1 MAHFPLIHQHDS
13 MQCGVACLAMVCSHY
28 GREYSLETLSKYC
41 SPTAEGVSLLAVCDA
56 AGKLGLHAT
65 AGRTVAGQL
74 DATLLPCILH
84 WRQNH
89 FVVLYRVRGHG
100 GKRRYFIADPAK
112 GLSVYSE
119 DDFLEAWASTGIGGQ
134 DGGVALFLKPTPEFY
149 SRPQEGRQQQKRSF
163 RFLLGYIRQYRRYFG
178 QIVLGLLLG
187 CVLQL
192 IMPFLTQAIVDVGIR
207 GQNLRLIWL
216 ILLGELTIVLGRTA
230 TDLIRR
236 WLLLHISMRINIS
249 LVSDFFIKLLRL
261 PMGFFDTKLTGDL
274 MQRIADHSRVQKF
287 LTNQTLSVMFTTLS
301 FLVFGAVLLVYDWK
315 IFGIF
320 LAGSVLYGLWT
331 AAFLGRRKVLDYE
344 LFGQQARNQNSTWQ
358 MVTSMQEIKL
368 QDCGQRRR
376 WEWEDVQAGLF
387 DVQMRSLRLQ
397 QTQEAGSVL
406 INEVRNIVITVLA
419 AAAVI
424 HGQMTLGMMLAVQ
437 YIIGQLS
444 SPVTQLMGFIY
455 SLQDVR
461 ISLERINEVHQA
473 PDEESVCGDRRE
485 ISGKGGITLSGVCF
499 RYDPHSPEPVID
511 NISMAIPEGRV
522 TAIVGASGSG
532 KTTLLRLLLGYY
544 RPEAGII
551 RIGDSPLEEYDIDWW
566 RRQCGVVMQDGV
578 IFSESIARNIAVSD
592 GEIDTRRLEEAARLA
607 NIHGYVMSLPLG
619 YNTVIGRD
627 GTGLSQGQ
635 RQRIL
640 IARAVYRNPRFILL
654 DEATNSLDARNERV
668 IVERLREF
676 FRGRTV
682 VVIAHRLST
691 VRDADQIIVL
701 DSGRIVETGTHGT
714 LTAGRGAY
722 YTLVKNQ
729 LELGN

>member
-1 MAHFPLIHQHDS
+1 MFNFPLIRQHDS

-28 GREYSLETLSKYC
+28 GRDYSLETLSKYC

-163 RFLLGYIRQYRRYFG
+163 RFLLGYIRLYRRYFD

-216 ILLGELTIVLGRTA
+216 ILLGELMIVLGRTA

-274 MQRIADHSRVQKF
+274 MQRIADHSRVQNF

-387 DVQMRSLRLQ
+387 GVQMKSLRMQ
-397 QTQEAGSVL
+397 QAQEVGSVL

-437 YIIGQLS
+437 YIIGQLN

-473 PDEESVCGDRRE
+473 PDEEGVCGDRRE

-511 NISMAIPEGRV
+511 NVSMAIPEGRV

>member
-1 MAHFPLIHQHDS
+1 MPCFPLIRQHDS

-28 GREYSLETLSKYC
+28 GREYSLETLSRYC
-41 SPTAEGVSLLAVCDA
+41 TPTAEGVSLLAVCDA

-89 FVVLYRVRGHG
+89 FVVLYRVRGRG

-149 SRPQEGRQQQKRSF
+149 SRPQEEIQQQKRSF

-216 ILLGELTIVLGRTA
+216 ILLGELMIVLGRTA

-274 MQRIADHSRVQKF
+274 MQRIADHSRVQNF
-287 LTNQTLSVMFTTLS
+287 LTSQTLGVMFTTLS

-499 RYDPHSPEPVID
+499 RYDPHSPEPIID
-511 NISMAIPEGRV
+511 NVSMAIPEGRV

-544 RPEAGII
+544 RPEAGTI

-578 IFSESIARNIAVSD
+578 IFSESLTRGDSRRPP
-592 GEIDTRRLEEAARLA
+592 GSRTSTDT
-607 NIHGYVMSLPLG
+607 SCPSPWD
-619 YNTVIGRD
+619 T
-627 GTGLSQGQ
+627 T
-635 RQRIL
+635 
-640 IARAVYRNPRFILL
+640 P
-654 DEATNSLDARNERV
+654 
-668 IVERLREF
+668 
-676 FRGRTV
+676 
-682 VVIAHRLST
+682 
-691 VRDADQIIVL
+691 
-701 DSGRIVETGTHGT
+701 
-714 LTAGRGAY
+714 
-722 YTLVKNQ
+722 
-729 LELGN
+729 

>member
-1 MAHFPLIHQHDS
+1 MPCFPLIRQHDS

-28 GREYSLETLSKYC
+28 GREYSLETLSRYC

-74 DATLLPCILH
+74 NATLLPCILH

-89 FVVLYRVRGHG
+89 FVVLYRVRGRG

-274 MQRIADHSRVQKF
+274 MQRIADHSRVQNF
-287 LTNQTLSVMFTTLS
+287 LTSQTLNVMFTTLS

-511 NISMAIPEGRV
+511 NVSMAIPEGRV

-544 RPEAGII
+544 RPETGII

-635 RQRIL
+635 KQRIL
-640 IARAVYRNPRFILL
+640 IARAVYRNPRLILL

>member
-1 MAHFPLIHQHDS
+1 MPYFPLIRQHDS
-13 MQCGVACLAMVCSHY
+13 MQCGVACLAMVCTHY
-28 GREYSLETLSKYC
+28 GREYSLETLSRYC
-41 SPTAEGVSLLAVCDA
+41 TPTAEGVSLLAVCDA

-89 FVVLYRVRGHG
+89 FVVLYRVRGRG

-112 GLSVYSE
+112 GLSVYNE
-119 DDFLEAWASTGIGGQ
+119 DYFLEAWASTGIGGQ

-216 ILLGELTIVLGRTA
+216 ILLGELMIVLGRTA

-274 MQRIADHSRVQKF
+274 MQRIADHSRVQNF

-511 NISMAIPEGRV
+511 NVSMAIPEGRV

-551 RIGDSPLEEYDIDWW
+551 RIGGSPLEEYDIDWW

>member
-1 MAHFPLIHQHDS
+1 MPCFPLIRQHDS

-28 GREYSLETLSKYC
+28 GRDYSLETLSKYC

-89 FVVLYRVRGHG
+89 FVVLYRVRGRG

-274 MQRIADHSRVQKF
+274 MQRIADHSRVQNF

-511 NISMAIPEGRV
+511 NVSMAIPEGRV

-544 RPEAGII
+544 RPEAGTI

-640 IARAVYRNPRFILL
+640 IARAVYRNPRLILL

>member
-1 MAHFPLIHQHDS
+1 MPCFPLIRQHDS

-28 GREYSLETLSKYC
+28 GREYSLETLSRYC

-65 AGRTVAGQL
+65 AGRTVTGQL
-74 DATLLPCILH
+74 DATLMPCILH

-89 FVVLYRVRGHG
+89 FVVLYRVRGRG

-178 QIVLGLLLG
+178 QIALGLLLG

-216 ILLGELTIVLGRTA
+216 ILLGELMIVLGRTA

-274 MQRIADHSRVQKF
+274 MQRIADHSRVQNF
-287 LTNQTLSVMFTTLS
+287 LTSQTLGVMFTTLS
-301 FLVFGAVLLVYDWK
+301 FLVFGAVLLVYDWR
-315 IFGIF
+315 IFAIF

-368 QDCGQRRR
+368 QNCGQRRR

-397 QTQEAGSVL
+397 QTQEVGSVL

-473 PDEESVCGDRRE
+473 PDEESVCGERRE

-511 NISMAIPEGRV
+511 NVSMTIPEGRV
-522 TAIVGASGSG
+522 TAVVGASGSG

-544 RPEAGII
+544 RPEAGTI

-566 RRQCGVVMQDGV
+566 RRQCGVVMQDGI

-714 LTAGRGAY
+714 LTARHGAY

>member
-1 MAHFPLIHQHDS
+1 MPYFPLIRQHDS
-13 MQCGVACLAMVCSHY
+13 MQCGVACLAMVCTHY
-28 GREYSLETLSKYC
+28 GREYSLETLSRYC
-41 SPTAEGVSLLAVCDA
+41 SPTAEGVSLLAISDA

-74 DATLLPCILH
+74 DSTLLPCILH

-89 FVVLYRVRGHG
+89 FVVLYRVRGRG
-100 GKRRYFIADPAK
+100 AKRKYFIADPAK
-112 GLSVYSE
+112 GLSVYSCG
-119 DDFLEAWASTGIGGQ
+119 DFLEAWTSTGIGGQ

-163 RFLLGYIRQYRRYFG
+163 RFLLGYIQQYRRYFG

-216 ILLGELTIVLGRTA
+216 ILLGELMIVLGRTA

-274 MQRIADHSRVQKF
+274 MQRIADHSRVQNF

-320 LAGSVLYGLWT
+320 LAGSILYGLWT

-344 LFGQQARNQNSTWQ
+344 LFAQQARNQNSTWQ

-437 YIIGQLS
+437 YIIGQLN

-473 PDEESVCGDRRE
+473 PDEEGVCGDRRE

-499 RYDPHSPEPVID
+499 RYDQHSPEPVID
-511 NISMAIPEGRV
+511 NVSMTIPEGRV
-522 TAIVGASGSG
+522 TAVVGASGSG

-551 RIGDSPLEEYDIDWW
+551 RIGGSPLEEYDIDWW

>member
-1 MAHFPLIHQHDS
+1 MPCFPLIRQHDS

-41 SPTAEGVSLLAVCDA
+41 TPTAEGVSLLAVCDA

-89 FVVLYRVRGHG
+89 FVVLYRVRGRG

-134 DGGVALFLKPTPEFY
+134 DGGVALFLRPTPEFY

-207 GQNLRLIWL
+207 GQSLRLIWL

-274 MQRIADHSRVQKF
+274 MQRIADHSRVQNF
-287 LTNQTLSVMFTTLS
+287 LTSQTLGVMFTTLS

-511 NISMAIPEGRV
+511 NVSMAIPEGRV

>member
-1 MAHFPLIHQHDS
+1 MFNFPLIRQHDS

-28 GREYSLETLSKYC
+28 GRDYSLETLSKYC
-41 SPTAEGVSLLAVCDA
+41 TPTAEGVSLLAVCDA

-163 RFLLGYIRQYRRYFG
+163 RFLLGYIRLYRRYFG

-274 MQRIADHSRVQKF
+274 MQRIADHSRVQNF

-376 WEWEDVQAGLF
+376 WEWEDFQAGLF
-387 DVQMRSLRLQ
+387 GVQMKSLRMQ
-397 QTQEAGSVL
+397 QAQEVGSVL

-437 YIIGQLS
+437 YIIGQLN

-473 PDEESVCGDRRE
+473 PDEEGVCGDRRE

-511 NISMAIPEGRV
+511 NVSMAIPEGRV

>member
-1 MAHFPLIHQHDS
+1 

-274 MQRIADHSRVQKF
+274 MQRIADHSRVQNF

-387 DVQMRSLRLQ
+387 GVQMKSLRMQ
-397 QTQEAGSVL
+397 QAQEVGSVL

-437 YIIGQLS
+437 YIIGQLN

-473 PDEESVCGDRRE
+473 PDEEGVCGDRRE

-511 NISMAIPEGRV
+511 NVSMAIPEGRV

>member
-1 MAHFPLIHQHDS
+1 MPRFPLIRQHDS

-28 GREYSLETLSKYC
+28 GREYSLETLSRYC
-41 SPTAEGVSLLAVCDA
+41 TPTAEGVSLLAVCDA

-89 FVVLYRVRGHG
+89 FVVLYRVRGRG

-112 GLSVYSE
+112 GLSVYNE
-119 DDFLEAWASTGIGGQ
+119 DYFLEAWASTGIGGQ

-163 RFLLGYIRQYRRYFG
+163 RFLLGYIQQYRRYFG

-216 ILLGELTIVLGRTA
+216 ILLGELMIVLGRTA

-274 MQRIADHSRVQKF
+274 MQRIADHSRVQNF

-511 NISMAIPEGRV
+511 NVSMAIPEGRV

-551 RIGDSPLEEYDIDWW
+551 RIGGSPLEEYDIDWW

>member
-1 MAHFPLIHQHDS
+1 MPCFPLIRQHDS

-41 SPTAEGVSLLAVCDA
+41 TPTAEGVSLLAVCDA

-89 FVVLYRVRGHG
+89 FVVLYRVRGRG

-134 DGGVALFLKPTPEFY
+134 DGGVALFLRPTPEFY

-207 GQNLRLIWL
+207 GQSLRLIWL

-274 MQRIADHSRVQKF
+274 MQRIADHSRVQNF
-287 LTNQTLSVMFTTLS
+287 LTSQTLGVMFTTLS

-473 PDEESVCGDRRE
+473 PDEESVCGDRME

-511 NISMAIPEGRV
+511 NVSMAIPEGRV

>member
-1 MAHFPLIHQHDS
+1 MPCFPLIRQHDS

-28 GREYSLETLSKYC
+28 GREYSLETLSRYC
-41 SPTAEGVSLLAVCDA
+41 TPTAEGVSLLAVCDA

-89 FVVLYRVRGHG
+89 FVVLYRVRGRG

-216 ILLGELTIVLGRTA
+216 ILLGELMIVLGRTA

-274 MQRIADHSRVQKF
+274 MQRIADHSRVQNF
-287 LTNQTLSVMFTTLS
+287 LTSQTLSVMFATLS

-511 NISMAIPEGRV
+511 NVSMAIPEGRV

-635 RQRIL
+635 KQRIL

>member
-1 MAHFPLIHQHDS
+1 MFNFPLIRQHDS

-28 GREYSLETLSKYC
+28 GRDYSLETLSKYC
-41 SPTAEGVSLLAVCDA
+41 TPTAEGVSLLAVCDA

-163 RFLLGYIRQYRRYFG
+163 RFLLGYIRLYRRYFG

-216 ILLGELTIVLGRTA
+216 ILLGELMIVLGRTA

-274 MQRIADHSRVQKF
+274 MQRIADHSRVQNF

-387 DVQMRSLRLQ
+387 GVQMKSLRMQ
-397 QTQEAGSVL
+397 QAQEVGSVL

-437 YIIGQLS
+437 YIIGQLN

-473 PDEESVCGDRRE
+473 PDEEGVCGDRRE

-511 NISMAIPEGRV
+511 NVSMAIPEGRV